1 MKRTLSKPD
10 PYQIPVGRE
19 SSCQHRNRQQRD
31 RLLVAAT
38 VRMARAAL
46 GWSQAEFGRFL
57 GMSQRAI
64 HRIEQ
69 GHSEPRRTTLLAIE
83 SLLRKAG
90 FKIEDRVDGG
100 LPWSCRA
107 RCWASPRIRSMWP
120 RRASRISG
128 RQRTKKAK
136 RPSRHG
142 TERIPA
148 PRHSGP
154 GHFRPDPLAPI
165 RNDGG

>member
-19 SSCQHRNRQQRD
+19 SDRQHRDRQQHD
-31 RLLVAAT
+31 RLLIATT

-69 GHSEPRRTTLLAIE
+69 GRSEPRRTTLLAIE

-90 FKIEDRVDGG
+90 FKIEDRSDGG
-100 LPWSCRA
+100 FSLVVPGTMLGESAQPVDVAAPSLGEFWPVAEGESEETEPA
-107 RCWASPRIRSMWP
+107 R
-120 RRASRISG
+120 
-128 RQRTKKAK
+128 
-136 RPSRHG
+136 H
-142 TERIPA
+142 
-148 PRHSGP
+148 
-154 GHFRPDPLAPI
+154 
-165 RNDGG
+165 

>member
-19 SSCQHRNRQQRD
+19 SDGRHRDRQQHD

-46 GWSQAEFGRFL
+46 GWSQAELGRFL

-83 SLLRKAG
+83 TLLRKAG
-90 FKIEDRVDGG
+90 FRIEDRGDGG
-100 LPWSCRA
+100 FAMVVPGTMLGEPAQPVDVAAPSLADLWPVAEDESEESEPA
-107 RCWASPRIRSMWP
+107 R
-120 RRASRISG
+120 
-128 RQRTKKAK
+128 
-136 RPSRHG
+136 H
-142 TERIPA
+142 
-148 PRHSGP
+148 
-154 GHFRPDPLAPI
+154 
-165 RNDGG
+165 

>member
-10 PYQIPVGRE
+10 PYRIPVGGD
-19 SSCQHRNRQQRD
+19 SSRRHRDQQQRD
-31 RLLVAAT
+31 RLLVAMT
-38 VRMARAAL
+38 VRMTRAAL

-90 FKIEDRVDGG
+90 FRIEDCGDGG
-100 LPWSCRA
+100 FSMVVPGTMLGEAAQPDVAAPSLADFWPNTEDESEETEPA
-107 RCWASPRIRSMWP
+107 R
-120 RRASRISG
+120 
-128 RQRTKKAK
+128 
-136 RPSRHG
+136 H
-142 TERIPA
+142 
-148 PRHSGP
+148 
-154 GHFRPDPLAPI
+154 
-165 RNDGG
+165 

>member
-10 PYQIPVGRE
+10 PYQIPIGHE
-19 SSCQHRNRQQRD
+19 SDRQQHD
-31 RLLVAAT
+31 RLLVATT

-46 GWSQAEFGRFL
+46 GWSQADLGRFL

-90 FKIEDRVDGG
+90 FKIEDRADGG
-100 LPWSCRA
+100 FSMVVPGTMLGESAQPVDVAAPSLANFWPQESEDEREATEPA
-107 RCWASPRIRSMWP
+107 R
-120 RRASRISG
+120 
-128 RQRTKKAK
+128 
-136 RPSRHG
+136 H
-142 TERIPA
+142 
-148 PRHSGP
+148 
-154 GHFRPDPLAPI
+154 
-165 RNDGG
+165 

>member
-10 PYQIPVGRE
+10 PYEIPVGRE
-19 SSCQHRNRQQRD
+19 SDRQHREHD
-31 RLLVAAT
+31 RLLVATT

-69 GHSEPRRTTLLAIE
+69 GHSEPRRRTLLAIE

-90 FKIEDRVDGG
+90 FKIEDRSDGG
-100 LPWSCRA
+100 FSLVVPGTMLGESAQPVDVAAPSLAEFWPVAEDESEETEPA
-107 RCWASPRIRSMWP
+107 R
-120 RRASRISG
+120 
-128 RQRTKKAK
+128 
-136 RPSRHG
+136 H
-142 TERIPA
+142 
-148 PRHSGP
+148 
-154 GHFRPDPLAPI
+154 
-165 RNDGG
+165 

>member
-10 PYQIPVGRE
+10 PYQIPVRRDQQ
-19 SSCQHRNRQQRD
+19 QHD
-31 RLLVAAT
+31 RLLVAMT

-90 FKIEDRVDGG
+90 FKIEDRGDGG
-100 LPWSCRA
+100 FSLVVPGTMLREPAHPVDVVAPSLANFWPAAEDESEETEPA
-107 RCWASPRIRSMWP
+107 R
-120 RRASRISG
+120 
-128 RQRTKKAK
+128 
-136 RPSRHG
+136 H
-142 TERIPA
+142 
-148 PRHSGP
+148 
-154 GHFRPDPLAPI
+154 
-165 RNDGG
+165 

>member
-10 PYQIPVGRE
+10 PYEIPVGRE
-19 SSCQHRNRQQRD
+19 CDRQRRDRQQHD
-31 RLLVAAT
+31 RLLVATT

-90 FKIEDRVDGG
+90 FKIEDRSDGG
-100 LPWSCRA
+100 FSLVVPGTMLGESAQPVDVAAPSLAEFWPVGEDESEETEPA
-107 RCWASPRIRSMWP
+107 R
-120 RRASRISG
+120 
-128 RQRTKKAK
+128 
-136 RPSRHG
+136 H
-142 TERIPA
+142 
-148 PRHSGP
+148 
-154 GHFRPDPLAPI
+154 
-165 RNDGG
+165 

>member
-10 PYQIPVGRE
+10 PYRIPVGRE
-19 SSCQHRNRQQRD
+19 SARSHGDQQQRD
-31 RLLVAAT
+31 RLLVAMT

-90 FKIEDRVDGG
+90 FKIEDRGDGG
-100 LPWSCRA
+100 FSMVVPGTMLGEAAQPDVAAPSLADFWPSAEDESEETEPA
-107 RCWASPRIRSMWP
+107 R
-120 RRASRISG
+120 
-128 RQRTKKAK
+128 
-136 RPSRHG
+136 H
-142 TERIPA
+142 
-148 PRHSGP
+148 
-154 GHFRPDPLAPI
+154 
-165 RNDGG
+165 

>member
-10 PYQIPVGRE
+10 PYQIPVR
-19 SSCQHRNRQQRD
+19 RDRQQHD
-31 RLLVAAT
+31 RLLVAMT
-38 VRMARAAL
+38 IRMARGAL

-90 FKIEDRVDGG
+90 FKIEDRSDGG
-100 LPWSCRA
+100 F
-107 RCWASPRIRSMWP
+107 SMVVPGTMLGEPAQPVDVAAPSLANFWP
-120 RRASRISG
+120 ADEDEREEIEPG
-128 RQRTKKAK
+128 R
-136 RPSRHG
+136 H
-142 TERIPA
+142 
-148 PRHSGP
+148 
-154 GHFRPDPLAPI
+154 
-165 RNDGG
+165 

>member
-100 LPWSCRA
+100 FAMVVPGTMLGEPAHPVDVAAPSLANFWPAADEESEETEPA
-107 RCWASPRIRSMWP
+107 R
-120 RRASRISG
+120 
-128 RQRTKKAK
+128 
-136 RPSRHG
+136 H
-142 TERIPA
+142 
-148 PRHSGP
+148 
-154 GHFRPDPLAPI
+154 
-165 RNDGG
+165 

>member
-10 PYQIPVGRE
+10 PYQIPVGRA
-19 SSCQHRNRQQRD
+19 SDRHNRDQRRRD
-31 RLLVAAT
+31 RVLVAMA

-46 GWSQAEFGRFL
+46 GWSQTEFGRFL

-90 FKIEDRVDGG
+90 FRIEDRGDGG
-100 LPWSCRA
+100 FAMIVPGTMLGEPAQPDVAAPSLAEFWPVAEDENEETERA
-107 RCWASPRIRSMWP
+107 R
-120 RRASRISG
+120 
-128 RQRTKKAK
+128 
-136 RPSRHG
+136 H
-142 TERIPA
+142 
-148 PRHSGP
+148 
-154 GHFRPDPLAPI
+154 
-165 RNDGG
+165 

>member
-10 PYQIPVGRE
+10 PYRIPVGRD
-19 SSCQHRNRQQRD
+19 SSRRHRDQHQRD
-31 RLLVAAT
+31 RLLVAIT

-90 FKIEDRVDGG
+90 FRIEDRGDGG
-100 LPWSCRA
+100 FSMVVPGTMLGEAAQPDVAAPSLADFWPSAEDESEETEPA
-107 RCWASPRIRSMWP
+107 R
-120 RRASRISG
+120 
-128 RQRTKKAK
+128 
-136 RPSRHG
+136 H
-142 TERIPA
+142 
-148 PRHSGP
+148 
-154 GHFRPDPLAPI
+154 
-165 RNDGG
+165 

>member
-10 PYQIPVGRE
+10 PYRIPVGRE
-19 SSCQHRNRQQRD
+19 SDRSHRNQQQRD
-31 RLLVAAT
+31 RLLVATT

-69 GHSEPRRTTLLAIE
+69 GHSDPRRTTLLAIE

-90 FKIEDRVDGG
+90 FRIEDRGDGG
-100 LPWSCRA
+100 FSMIVPGTMLGEAAQPDVAAPSLADFWPNSEDENEEIEPA
-107 RCWASPRIRSMWP
+107 R
-120 RRASRISG
+120 
-128 RQRTKKAK
+128 
-136 RPSRHG
+136 H
-142 TERIPA
+142 
-148 PRHSGP
+148 
-154 GHFRPDPLAPI
+154 
-165 RNDGG
+165 

>member
-1 MKRTLSKPD
+1 MKRTFSKPD

-19 SSCQHRNRQQRD
+19 CGRQHRDQQRRD
-31 RLLVAAT
+31 RLLVAMT

-69 GHSEPRRTTLLAIE
+69 GHSDPRRTTLLAIE

-90 FKIEDRVDGG
+90 FKIEDRADGG
-100 LPWSCRA
+100 FSMVVPGTMLGEPAQPVDVAAPSLANIWPQETVVEDESEETEPA
-107 RCWASPRIRSMWP
+107 R
-120 RRASRISG
+120 
-128 RQRTKKAK
+128 
-136 RPSRHG
+136 H
-142 TERIPA
+142 
-148 PRHSGP
+148 
-154 GHFRPDPLAPI
+154 
-165 RNDGG
+165 

>member
-1 MKRTLSKPD
+1 MKRTFSKPD
-10 PYQIPVGRE
+10 PYQIPVGRD
-19 SSCQHRNRQQRD
+19 CDRQQRD

-69 GHSEPRRTTLLAIE
+69 GHSELRRTTLLAIE

-90 FKIEDRVDGG
+90 FKIEDRSDGG
-100 LPWSCRA
+100 FSMVVPGTMLAEPAQPVDVAAPSLADFCTPADEENEDIEPA
-107 RCWASPRIRSMWP
+107 R
-120 RRASRISG
+120 
-128 RQRTKKAK
+128 
-136 RPSRHG
+136 H
-142 TERIPA
+142 
-148 PRHSGP
+148 
-154 GHFRPDPLAPI
+154 
-165 RNDGG
+165 

>member
-10 PYQIPVGRE
+10 PYEIPVGRE
-19 SSCQHRNRQQRD
+19 FDRQRRDRQQHD
-31 RLLVAAT
+31 RLLVATT

-90 FKIEDRVDGG
+90 FKIEDRSDGG
-100 LPWSCRA
+100 FSLVVPGTMLGESAQPVDVAAPSLAEFWPVGEDESEETEPA
-107 RCWASPRIRSMWP
+107 R
-120 RRASRISG
+120 
-128 RQRTKKAK
+128 
-136 RPSRHG
+136 H
-142 TERIPA
+142 
-148 PRHSGP
+148 
-154 GHFRPDPLAPI
+154 
-165 RNDGG
+165 

>member
-1 MKRTLSKPD
+1 M
-10 PYQIPVGRE
+10 
-19 SSCQHRNRQQRD
+19 
-31 RLLVAAT
+31 T

-90 FKIEDRVDGG
+90 FKIEDRADGG
-100 LPWSCRA
+100 FSMVVPA
-107 RCWASPRIRSMWP
+107 RCLANPRSRSTWR
-120 RRASRISG
+120 RRASPISG
-128 RQRTKKAK
+128 LLTSAPFCKQPMPPRKCAGYQTEK
-136 RPSRHG
+136 SRA
-142 TERIPA
+142 IN
-148 PRHSGP
+148 
-154 GHFRPDPLAPI
+154 FLL
-165 RNDGG
+165 

>member
-1 MKRTLSKPD
+1 MKRTLSKSD

-19 SSCQHRNRQQRD
+19 SGRQQHD
-31 RLLVAAT
+31 RLLVATT

-46 GWSQAEFGRFL
+46 GWSQVELGRFL

-90 FKIEDRVDGG
+90 FKIEDRADGG
-100 LPWSCRA
+100 FSMVVPGTMLGEPAQPVDVAAPSLANFWPQESEDENEATEPA
-107 RCWASPRIRSMWP
+107 R
-120 RRASRISG
+120 
-128 RQRTKKAK
+128 
-136 RPSRHG
+136 H
-142 TERIPA
+142 
-148 PRHSGP
+148 
-154 GHFRPDPLAPI
+154 
-165 RNDGG
+165 

>member
-10 PYQIPVGRE
+10 PYQIPVGRA
-19 SSCQHRNRQQRD
+19 CDRQGRDSFQRD
-31 RLLVAAT
+31 RLLVAMT

-90 FKIEDRVDGG
+90 FKIEDRSDGG
-100 LPWSCRA
+100 FSLVVPASMVGEAAHPVDVAAPTLAAPSLTAPSLADFWPNAESMAEDESEETEPA
-107 RCWASPRIRSMWP
+107 R
-120 RRASRISG
+120 
-128 RQRTKKAK
+128 
-136 RPSRHG
+136 H
-142 TERIPA
+142 
-148 PRHSGP
+148 
-154 GHFRPDPLAPI
+154 
-165 RNDGG
+165 

>member
-19 SSCQHRNRQQRD
+19 SDRQQHD
-31 RLLVAAT
+31 RLLVATT

-46 GWSQAEFGRFL
+46 GWSQAELGRFL

-90 FKIEDRVDGG
+90 FKIQDQADGG
-100 LPWSCRA
+100 FSMAVPGAMLGELAQPVDVAAPSLA
-107 RCWASPRIRSMWP
+107 DCWPVSETSELAEP
-120 RRASRISG
+120 AE
-128 RQRTKKAK
+128 QR
-136 RPSRHG
+136 
-142 TERIPA
+142 
-148 PRHSGP
+148 
-154 GHFRPDPLAPI
+154 
-165 RNDGG
+165 

>member
-1 MKRTLSKPD
+1 MKRALSKPD

-19 SSCQHRNRQQRD
+19 CDRQHRDRQQHD
-31 RLLVAAT
+31 RLLVAT
-38 VRMARAAL
+38 TLRMARAAL

-90 FKIEDRVDGG
+90 FKIEDRSDGG
-100 LPWSCRA
+100 FSLVVPGTMLGESAQPVDVAAPSLAEFWPVAEDESEETEPA
-107 RCWASPRIRSMWP
+107 R
-120 RRASRISG
+120 
-128 RQRTKKAK
+128 
-136 RPSRHG
+136 H
-142 TERIPA
+142 
-148 PRHSGP
+148 
-154 GHFRPDPLAPI
+154 
-165 RNDGG
+165 

>member
-10 PYQIPVGRE
+10 PYQIPV
-19 SSCQHRNRQQRD
+19 RQQGDRRDRD
-31 RLLVAAT
+31 RLLVAMA

-46 GWSQAEFGRFL
+46 GWSQAELGRFL

-90 FKIEDRVDGG
+90 FKIEDRGDGG
-100 LPWSCRA
+100 FSMVVPGTMLGEAAQPVDVTAPSLANFWPADEDEREETEPA
-107 RCWASPRIRSMWP
+107 R
-120 RRASRISG
+120 
-128 RQRTKKAK
+128 
-136 RPSRHG
+136 H
-142 TERIPA
+142 
-148 PRHSGP
+148 
-154 GHFRPDPLAPI
+154 
-165 RNDGG
+165 

>member
-1 MKRTLSKPD
+1 MKRTLSKSD
-10 PYQIPVGRE
+10 PYHIPVGRASDRE
-19 SSCQHRNRQQRD
+19 GRDRQQRD
-31 RLLVAAT
+31 RLLVATT

-90 FKIEDRVDGG
+90 FKIEDRADGG
-100 LPWSCRA
+100 FSMVVPGTMLAEPAQPVDVAAPSLADFCTPADEENEDIEPA
-107 RCWASPRIRSMWP
+107 R
-120 RRASRISG
+120 
-128 RQRTKKAK
+128 
-136 RPSRHG
+136 H
-142 TERIPA
+142 
-148 PRHSGP
+148 
-154 GHFRPDPLAPI
+154 
-165 RNDGG
+165 

>member
-1 MKRTLSKPD
+1 MKRTFSKPD

-19 SSCQHRNRQQRD
+19 SDRRHRDEEQRD
-31 RLLVAAT
+31 RLLVATA
-38 VRMARAAL
+38 VRMARTAL

-90 FKIEDRVDGG
+90 LKIEDRPDGG
-100 LPWSCRA
+100 FAMIVPGTMLGEPAQPVDVAAPSLANFWPAADEENEETEPA
-107 RCWASPRIRSMWP
+107 R
-120 RRASRISG
+120 
-128 RQRTKKAK
+128 
-136 RPSRHG
+136 H
-142 TERIPA
+142 
-148 PRHSGP
+148 
-154 GHFRPDPLAPI
+154 
-165 RNDGG
+165 

>member
-10 PYQIPVGRE
+10 PYHIPVGRE
-19 SSCQHRNRQQRD
+19 SDRQHRDRQQRD
-31 RLLVAAT
+31 RLLVAMT
-38 VRMARAAL
+38 VRMARTAL

-90 FKIEDRVDGG
+90 FKIEDRPDGG
-100 LPWSCRA
+100 FAMVVPGTMLGEPAQPADVTAPSLADFWPATDEESEETEPA
-107 RCWASPRIRSMWP
+107 R
-120 RRASRISG
+120 
-128 RQRTKKAK
+128 
-136 RPSRHG
+136 H
-142 TERIPA
+142 
-148 PRHSGP
+148 
-154 GHFRPDPLAPI
+154 
-165 RNDGG
+165 